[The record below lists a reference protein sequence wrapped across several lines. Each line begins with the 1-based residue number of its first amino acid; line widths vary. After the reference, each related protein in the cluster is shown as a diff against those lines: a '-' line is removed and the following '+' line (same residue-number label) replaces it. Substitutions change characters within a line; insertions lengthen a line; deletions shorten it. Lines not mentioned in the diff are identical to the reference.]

1 MDLIKRSINK
11 WINAAILLTLGILI
25 IIMGSNT
32 NASADSANAISVIL
46 GVIAIIIGSLALV
59 LAIIAGVVA
68 KKSFATAGVSAGVT
82 LALGISLVVGKYAA
96 GLITLFLYVI
106 PFLLVVLGAVVIAD
120 GIFTLVLA
128 LKAKASPVASIV
140 DIIVGLVALV
150 LGCLCVGNT
159 PVIPQ
164 SAQLVIFGI
173 IVCVCAG
180 LVLLSSFV
188 VIPTVIVVEKK

>member
-25 IIMGSNT
+25 IVMGSNT
-32 NASADSANAISVIL
+32 NASGDSANAISVIL

-59 LAIIAGVVA
+59 LAIISGVVV
-68 KKSFATAGVSAGVT
+68 KKSFAPAGISAGVT

-96 GLITLFLYVI
+96 GLIALFLYII
-106 PFLLVVLGAVVIAD
+106 PFLLIVLGAVVIAD

-128 LKAKASPVASIV
+128 LKAKVSPVASIV
-140 DIIVGLVALV
+140 DIIVGFAALL
-150 LGCLCVGNT
+150 LGCLCVGNK

-164 SAQLVIFGI
+164 SAQLVTFGV
-173 IVCVCAG
+173 IVCICAG
-180 LVLLSSFV
+180 LILLSSFV
-188 VIPTVIVVEKK
+188 VIPTVVIVEKK